1 MSELLRPLGE
11 SENWVF
17 KIYASAVL
25 FGLLDISTEETAV
38 HTRGYPWEELTLFL
52 SRRWHVLIEIIYDR
66 VVEVYIYIDRRSSE
80 IEYWGTGSTEGKLRI
95 LFAAEVVGFSAH
107 ALRNSLTLFS
117 VLLTVG
123 TRMVTEGCPLR
134 PHIAALHIEL
144 ICLVDLLEEVFISP
158 SGISAVIADVA
169 I

>member
-1 MSELLRPLGE
+1 MSKPLRPLGQ

-17 KIYASAVL
+17 MIYASAVL

-52 SRRWHVLIEIIYDR
+52 SWRWHGLIEIVYDR
-66 VVEVYIYIDRRSSE
+66 VVEVYIYIDSRSSE
-80 IEYWGTGSTEGKLRI
+80 IEYWGTGSTEGELRI
-95 LFAAEVVGFSAH
+95 LFAKVVGFSAH
-107 ALRNSLTLFS
+107 ALRNSFTVLS
-117 VLLTVG
+117 VLLTFG
-123 TRMVTEGCPLR
+123 TRMVTEGCPLW

-144 ICLVDLLEEVFISP
+144 IWLVDLLEEVFISRG
-158 SGISAVIADVA
+158 GISAAVADVA